1 MAHSSGKVVR
11 WSDWDGAGLEH
22 LSLARTGTGTGTI
35 AHSLVIGARGGIPYG
50 LRYRLKI
57 DPQWRV
63 REVLA
68 ERVGGPRLHILSD
81 GKGAWTQTDGRALPR
96 LDGCI
101 DVDIAATPFTNTLPI
116 RRLALQEGQAQ
127 EVRVAYVPL
136 PDLELSAAD
145 QRYTRI
151 GDTRYL
157 YEAVASGF
165 AAELEVDEE
174 GIVHDYPD
182 LFRRL
187 TV

>member
-1 MAHSSGKVVR
+1 MAQSSGKLVR
-11 WSDWDGAGLEH
+11 WSDWDGTGLEH
-22 LSLARTGTGTGTI
+22 LSLARAGTGTVVD
-35 AHSLVIGARGGIPYG
+35 SLVIGARGGIPYG

-63 REVLA
+63 HEVLA
-68 ERVGGPRLHILSD
+68 ERVGGPGLHILSD
-81 GKGAWTQTDGRALPR
+81 GQGAWTQADGRALPR

-116 RRLALQEGQAQ
+116 RRLALQEGQVQ

-136 PDLELSAAD
+136 PDLGLKAAD

-151 GDTRYL
+151 GDRRYL

-182 LFRRL
+182 LFKRL
-187 TV
+187 PV